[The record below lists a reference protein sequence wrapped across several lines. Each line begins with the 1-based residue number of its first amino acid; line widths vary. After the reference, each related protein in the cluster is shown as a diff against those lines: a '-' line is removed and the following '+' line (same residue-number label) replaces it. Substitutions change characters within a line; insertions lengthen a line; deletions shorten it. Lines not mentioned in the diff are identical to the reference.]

1 MEETGLPLLTGRRSW
16 VTELSKDRSLGDRQ
30 ATGPAPWCGAQGLG
44 QSRGQALPSACPDP
58 LRPRS
63 RGAAGTQPLEARY
76 MEETP
81 KLGAVLI
88 LLLVRRLRVP
98 SEDPEGLRGL
108 LRDGKVKCLGP

>member
-1 MEETGLPLLTGRRSW
+1 MPLLTGRRSW

-81 KLGAVLI
+81 KLGLTTQ
-88 LLLVRRLRVP
+88 P
-98 SEDPEGLRGL
+98 SCATLDKHSNLSEPQFP
-108 LRDGKVKCLGP
+108 C